1 MFLYCCRLSCRGY
14 GCVYSYVI
22 KSYINQGGQQMQ
34 QWVLEKIAYL
44 PKRVQRSF
52 RTRLRE
58 RALLR
63 TRARLVESAVDIEKL
78 SDEELE
84 IIIRDEED
92 KLLGEYKS
100 KGLIALLAL
109 LGISWF

>member
-1 MFLYCCRLSCRGY
+1 M
-14 GCVYSYVI
+14 
-22 KSYINQGGQQMQ
+22 QGEKMQ
-34 QWVLEKIAYL
+34 QWVVEKIGYL
-44 PKRVQRSF
+44 PKRVQQSF
-52 RTRLRE
+52 RIRLRE

-63 TRARLVESAVDIEKL
+63 TRARLVESAVEIEKL

>member
-1 MFLYCCRLSCRGY
+1 M
-14 GCVYSYVI
+14 
-22 KSYINQGGQQMQ
+22 QGEKMQ
-34 QWVLEKIAYL
+34 QWVVEKIGYL
-44 PKRVQRSF
+44 PKRVQQSF
-52 RTRLRE
+52 RIRLRE

-84 IIIRDEED
+84 IIIHDEED